1 MQFFEMVA
9 ARPAYS
15 GMWLGIGVCLGTACY
30 VKNSQLV
37 IDKFSELLG
46 IQAGETTEDGMF
58 TLDALRCIGACA
70 LAPALSVNGKVYPK
84 VTPDQVERIIN
95 EYRNMEAAE

>member
-1 MQFFEMVA
+1 
-9 ARPAYS
+9 
-15 GMWLGIGVCLGTACY
+15 
-30 VKNSQLV
+30 
-37 IDKFSELLG
+37 
-46 IQAGETTEDGMF
+46 MF